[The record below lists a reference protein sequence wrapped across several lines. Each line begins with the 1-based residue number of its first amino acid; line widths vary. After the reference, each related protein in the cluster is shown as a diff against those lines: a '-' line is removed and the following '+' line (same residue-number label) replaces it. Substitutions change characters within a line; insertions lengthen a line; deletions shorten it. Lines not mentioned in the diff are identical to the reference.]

1 MCARWLGP
9 ALVAMEVGLC
19 GGPVLSDDLARTD
32 PPASPPPYGSA
43 VRYDWSGVYLGG
55 QLGAANAKNA
65 WSNDFT
71 QEMVEQSTTG
81 FAGGAH
87 AGLQKQWSW
96 ILAGAE
102 VSYLWMDRSGWV
114 GSATVPGLTLSS
126 SVSDVTLVTGKFGWT
141 WENLLATFRGGWAT
155 GQVDMRASA
164 TGLGL
169 IASSSGR
176 ESGWVAGA
184 SLEYA
189 LWDHVILGAEYDYVQ
204 LNADRTLTPT
214 AVGPL
219 VPVHVQA
226 GVDVQ
231 ALTAR
236 LTFKFGGGW
245 Q

>member
-1 MCARWLGP
+1 MLALWLGP
-9 ALVAMEVGLC
+9 AVVAMEVGLC
-19 GGPVLSDDLARTD
+19 AGPVLADELARTYPPGS
-32 PPASPPPYGSA
+32 PPAYASA
-43 VRYDWSGVYLGG
+43 SYDWSGIYFGG
-55 QLGAANAKNA
+55 QLGAANARNR

-71 QEMVEQSTTG
+71 QEIVEQSTTG

-87 AGLQKQWSW
+87 AGLLKQWSW
-96 ILAGAE
+96 IVAGAE
-102 VSYLWMDRSGWV
+102 VSYLWRDGSGSV
-114 GSATVPGLTLSS
+114 GSATVPGVTLSS
-126 SVSDVTLVTGKFGWT
+126 SVRDLTLVTGKFGWT
-141 WENLLATFRGGWAT
+141 WENLLATFRAGWAT
-155 GQVDMRASA
+155 GEVDVRTSA

-176 ESGWVAGA
+176 DSGWTAGA

-204 LNADRTLTPT
+204 LNADRTLTST

-219 VPVHVQA
+219 VPIQVHA

-245 Q
+245 H